1 MRAFWTITYWSP
13 WSSSCRPF
21 CLTIPS
27 TAAPGSGWNIRW
39 SAARPSSAR
48 CIRLMMSPRS
58 PRSLSVCCHPSSK
71 RQEVGEMRSTSCSLS
86 STSRRPIAWDR
97 ETLRA
102 SAALAISLI
111 WMVRSAE
118 VRGGQ
123 RPIDPRQPL
132 LRYLAIELP
141 PHVELGA
148 WPKFLRG
155 QLLSA
160 QAQRL
165 GQIGPI
171 DPQLAVLSVDAAHD
185 QMDVRIIGVVVA
197 DGRPAQPAAEILLHP
212 LDQVAR
218 VPAQIELVAVLGR
231 DDESKL
237 AFLAFD
243 GRREF
248 LAPDVA
254 VGIEHLARR
263 AVPLDAVAFD
273 VTEMSPGRLGAAAS
287 EADIT
292 RLDDASPCVGRQAYV
307 ALRRAPFRRAIRP
320 DDRGPLPSARSEA
333 LEYRAPHSE
342 PGRRLDALAT
352 APHFRAKGPLPVA
365 RRIAAHRALLGA
377 GSLGLVCGAGEP
389 FSPSPSTFAARRES
403 RAIASDTKPMKRSN
417 SVTDRRA
424 PAARSACDHCGT
436 YTNQYRTNIA
446 NASESTSNVRRW
458 SAESRACR
466 SRRRRIRAPS
476 LSPPS
481 RYCSIAAS
489 TAALSVRPLA
499 PQ

>member
-39 SAARPSSAR
+39 SAARPSRAR

-273 VTEMSPGRLGAAAS
+273 VTEMSPGRLRAAAS
-287 EADIT
+287 EA
-292 RLDDASPCVGRQAYV
+292 L
-307 ALRRAPFRRAIRP
+307 
-320 DDRGPLPSARSEA
+320 EA
-333 LEYRAPHSE
+333 RAPHSE

-352 APHFRAKGPLPVA
+352 APNFRAKGPLPVA

-417 SVTDRRA
+417 SV
-424 PAARSACDHCGT
+424 
-436 YTNQYRTNIA
+436 
-446 NASESTSNVRRW
+446 
-458 SAESRACR
+458 
-466 SRRRRIRAPS
+466 
-476 LSPPS
+476 
-481 RYCSIAAS
+481 
-489 TAALSVRPLA
+489 
-499 PQ
+499 